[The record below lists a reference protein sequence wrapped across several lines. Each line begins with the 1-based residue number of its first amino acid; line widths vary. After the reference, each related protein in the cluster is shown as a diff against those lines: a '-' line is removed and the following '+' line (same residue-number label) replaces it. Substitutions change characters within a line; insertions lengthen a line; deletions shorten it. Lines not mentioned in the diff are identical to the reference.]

1 MSDSKRDGSAA
12 ASPRPRSRSWG
23 LSLVKVVTGTLG
35 LIAAGTLAVLMLVAP
50 CLLASTVDL
59 DREDAS

>member
-1 MSDSKRDGSAA
+1 MMMQV
-12 ASPRPRSRSWG
+12 
-23 LSLVKVVTGTLG
+23 LILLG
-35 LIAAGTLAVLMLVAP
+35 AVLMLVAP